1 MFRKKKKKRPEISA
15 PQNFQHRVHTSFDPK
30 EGKFVGLPPQWQN
43 ILDTLRRP
51 KPVVDPSRITRVQ
64 LQPMKTVVR
73 GSSVPTDGYISG
85 LLNDIQKLSVISSNT
100 LRGHS
105 PTNRRRAQSLGLLG
119 EEHWAADPDMYLQSP
134 QSERTDLYLSCN
146 GGAPAGRRQVPW
158 PEPQSP
164 RVPPNG
170 LATKAQSLGPA
181 EFQGATQRC
190 LQLGACLQSTPPGT
204 SPPAAT
210 GRRGAKAVRHGSEE
224 ARPQSCLVGS
234 AAGRPGGEGSPS
246 PKTQES
252 SLKHRLFR
260 SMFLST
266 PATAPPSSSQPGP
279 APQSKPN
286 SSFRPPQKD
295 SPASLV
301 AKAQSLPS
309 GQPMGTF
316 SPLTTSDTSSP
327 QKSLRTAPAAGP
339 PPGRSS
345 PAGSPR
351 TRHAQISTSNLYLPQ
366 DPAVAKGALAGEDTG
381 IVTHEQFKAA
391 LRMVVDQ
398 GDPRLLLDSYVKIGE
413 GSTGIVC
420 LAREKHSGRQVAVK
434 MMDLRKQQ
442 RRELLFNEVVIMRD
456 YQHLNVVEMYKSY
469 LVGEELWVLMEF
481 LQGGALTDIIS
492 QVRPRGGGAWSRGS
506 QPACPAAQPKLT
518 FSPDGALPSL
528 SRLNEEQIATVCE
541 AVLQALAY
549 LHAQGV
555 IHRDIKS
562 DSILLTLDGRVKLSD
577 FGFCAQISKDVPK
590 RKSLVGTPYWMAPEV
605 ISRSLYATEVDI
617 WSLGI
622 MVIEMVDGEPPYFS
636 DSPVQAM
643 KRLRDSSPP
652 KLKNSHKVSPVLRD
666 FLERMLVRDPQERAT
681 AQELLDHP
689 FLLQTGLPECLV
701 PLIQLYRKPTST
713 C

>member
-100 LRGHS
+100 LRGRS
-105 PTNRRRAQSLGLLG
+105 PTSRRRAQSLGLLG
-119 EEHWAADPDMYLQSP
+119 DELWATDPDMYLQSP
-134 QSERTDLYLSCN
+134 QSERTDPHGLYLSCN
-146 GGAPAGRRQVPW
+146 GGTPAGHRQMPW

-164 RVPPNG
+164 QALPNG
-170 LATKAQSLGPA
+170 LATKAQSLGPV
-181 EFQGATQRC
+181 EFQGASQRC
-190 LQLGACLQSTPPGT
+190 LQLGACLQSSPPGS
-204 SPPAAT
+204 SPPPMVT
-210 GRRGAKAVRHGSEE
+210 GRRGVKAAKHGPEE

-234 AAGRPGGEGSPS
+234 ASGRPGGEGSPS
-246 PKTQES
+246 PKAQEN
-252 SLKHRLFR
+252 SLKRKLFR
-260 SMFLST
+260 SVFLST
-266 PATAPPSSSQPGP
+266 PATGPPSSGKPSPV
-279 APQSKPN
+279 PQSKP
-286 SSFRPPQKD
+286 SSAFRPPQKD
-295 SPASLV
+295 SPPSLV
-301 AKAQSLPS
+301 AKAQSLPLD
-309 GQPMGTF
+309 QPMGTF
-316 SPLTTSDTSSP
+316 SPLPASDTSSP
-327 QKSLRTAPAAGP
+327 QKSFRAAPATGP
-339 PPGRSS
+339 LPGRSS

-366 DPAVAKGALAGEDTG
+366 DPAVAKGALSSEDTG

-492 QVRPRGGGAWSRGS
+492 QVR
-506 QPACPAAQPKLT
+506 
-518 FSPDGALPSL
+518 
-528 SRLNEEQIATVCE
+528 LNEEQIATVCE

-549 LHAQGV
+549 LHGQGV

-643 KRLRDSSPP
+643 KRLRDSPPP

-666 FLERMLVRDPQERAT
+666 FLERMLVREPQERAT
-681 AQELLDHP
+681 AQDLLDHP
-689 FLLQTGLPECLV
+689 FLLQMGLPECLV
-701 PLIQLYRKPTST
+701 PLIQLYRKQTST

>member
-73 GSSVPTDGYISG
+73 GNAVPVDGYISG

-100 LRGHS
+100 LRGRS
-105 PTNRRRAQSLGLLG
+105 PTSRRRAQSLGLLG
-119 EEHWAADPDMYLQSP
+119 DEHWATDPDMYLQSP
-134 QSERTDLYLSCN
+134 QSERTDPHGLYLSCN
-146 GGAPAGRRQVPW
+146 GGTPAGHQQMPW

-164 RVPPNG
+164 QVLSNG
-170 LATKAQSLGPA
+170 LAAKAQSLGPA
-181 EFQGATQRC
+181 EFQGTSQRC
-190 LQLGACLQSTPPGT
+190 LQLGACLQSSPPGA
-204 SPPAAT
+204 SPPTATSRHGIKAA
-210 GRRGAKAVRHGSEE
+210 KHGSEE

-234 AAGRPGGEGSPS
+234 ATSRPGGEGSPS

-252 SLKHRLFR
+252 SLKRRLFR

-266 PATAPPSSSQPGP
+266 AATAPPSSSKPGP
-279 APQSKPN
+279 PPQSKPN
-286 SSFRPPQKD
+286 SSFRPLQKEN
-295 SPASLV
+295 PPSLV

-309 GQPMGTF
+309 DQPVGTF

-327 QKSLRTAPAAGP
+327 QKSLRTAPATGP
-339 PPGRSS
+339 LPGRSS

-351 TRHAQISTSNLYLPQ
+351 TWHAQISTSNLYLPQ
-366 DPAVAKGALAGEDTG
+366 DPTVAKGGVAGEDTG
-381 IVTHEQFKAA
+381 VVTHEQFKAA

-456 YQHLNVVEMYKSY
+456 YQHVNVVEMYKSY

-481 LQGGALTDIIS
+481 LQGGALTDIVS
-492 QVRPRGGGAWSRGS
+492 QV
-506 QPACPAAQPKLT
+506 
-518 FSPDGALPSL
+518 
-528 SRLNEEQIATVCE
+528 RLNEEQIATVCE

-562 DSILLTLDGRVKLSD
+562 DSILLTLDGRVGPILSLAQPRPHFPPPGHHSLPFQPQVKLSD

-643 KRLRDSSPP
+643 KRLRDCPPP

-701 PLIQLYRKPTST
+701 PLIQLYHKQTST

>member
-73 GSSVPTDGYISG
+73 GSAAPTDGYISG

-100 LRGHS
+100 LRGRS
-105 PTNRRRAQSLGLLG
+105 PTSRRRAQSLGLLG
-119 EEHWAADPDMYLQSP
+119 DEQWAADPDMYLQRP
-134 QSERTDLYLSCN
+134 QSERRDPRGLYLSCN
-146 GGAPAGRRQVPW
+146 GAAPAGRRHVPR

-164 RVPPNG
+164 RVLPSG
-170 LATKAQSLGPA
+170 LATKAQSLGPT
-181 EFQGATQRC
+181 EFQGAPQRC
-190 LQLGACLQSTPPGT
+190 LQSSPTGT
-204 SPPAAT
+204 SAAT
-210 GRRGAKAVRHGSEE
+210 AAGRRGPKTAGHGSEE

-246 PKTQES
+246 PKAPES
-252 SLKHRLFR
+252 SLKRRLFR
-260 SMFLST
+260 SMFLSA
-266 PATAPPSSSQPGP
+266 PAAAPPSSSKPGP
-279 APQSKPN
+279 PPQSKPN
-286 SSFRPPQKD
+286 SSSRPLQKDRPP
-295 SPASLV
+295 SLV
-301 AKAQSLPS
+301 AKTQSFPS
-309 GQPMGTF
+309 DQPVGTF
-316 SPLTTSDTSSP
+316 SPLATSDTSSP

-366 DPAVAKGALAGEDTG
+366 DPTVAKGALAGEETG
-381 IVTHEQFKAA
+381 VVTHEQFKAA

-492 QVRPRGGGAWSRGS
+492 QVR
-506 QPACPAAQPKLT
+506 
-518 FSPDGALPSL
+518 
-528 SRLNEEQIATVCE
+528 LNEEQIATVCE

-605 ISRSLYATEVDI
+605 ISRCLYATEVDI

-643 KRLRDSSPP
+643 KRLRDSPPP
-652 KLKNSHKVSPVLRD
+652 KLKNTHKVSPVLRD

-701 PLIQLYRKPTST
+701 PLIQLYRKQAST

>member
-1 MFRKKKKKRPEISA
+1 
-15 PQNFQHRVHTSFDPK
+15 
-30 EGKFVGLPPQWQN
+30 
-43 ILDTLRRP
+43 
-51 KPVVDPSRITRVQ
+51 
-64 LQPMKTVVR
+64 
-73 GSSVPTDGYISG
+73 GS
-85 LLNDIQKLSVISSNT
+85 
-100 LRGHS
+100 
-105 PTNRRRAQSLGLLG
+105 
-119 EEHWAADPDMYLQSP
+119 
-134 QSERTDLYLSCN
+134 
-146 GGAPAGRRQVPW
+146 
-158 PEPQSP
+158 
-164 RVPPNG
+164 
-170 LATKAQSLGPA
+170 
-181 EFQGATQRC
+181 
-190 LQLGACLQSTPPGT
+190 
-204 SPPAAT
+204 
-210 GRRGAKAVRHGSEE
+210 
-224 ARPQSCLVGS
+224 
-234 AAGRPGGEGSPS
+234 
-246 PKTQES
+246 
-252 SLKHRLFR
+252 
-260 SMFLST
+260 
-266 PATAPPSSSQPGP
+266 
-279 APQSKPN
+279 
-286 SSFRPPQKD
+286 
-295 SPASLV
+295 
-301 AKAQSLPS
+301 
-309 GQPMGTF
+309 
-316 SPLTTSDTSSP
+316 
-327 QKSLRTAPAAGP
+327 
-339 PPGRSS
+339 
-345 PAGSPR
+345 
-351 TRHAQISTSNLYLPQ
+351 
-366 DPAVAKGALAGEDTG
+366 
-381 IVTHEQFKAA
+381 VTHEQFKAA

-456 YQHLNVVEMYKSY
+456 YQHFNVVEMYKSY

-481 LQGGALTDIIS
+481 LQGGALTDIVS
-492 QVRPRGGGAWSRGS
+492 QV
-506 QPACPAAQPKLT
+506 
-518 FSPDGALPSL
+518 
-528 SRLNEEQIATVCE
+528 RLNEEQIATVCE

-643 KRLRDSSPP
+643 KRLRDSPPP

-701 PLIQLYRKPTST
+701 PLIQLY
-713 C
+713 

>member
-73 GSSVPTDGYISG
+73 GSSVPTDGYILG

-100 LRGHS
+100 LRGRS
-105 PTNRRRAQSLGLLG
+105 PTSRRRAQSLGLLG
-119 EEHWAADPDMYLQSP
+119 DEHWAADPDMYLQSP
-134 QSERTDLYLSCN
+134 QSERTDAHGLYLSCN
-146 GGAPAGRRQVPW
+146 GGAPAGDRSMPW

-164 RVPPNG
+164 RVLTNG
-170 LATKAQSLGPA
+170 LVEKAQSLGPT

-190 LQLGACLQSTPPGT
+190 LQLGACLQSSPPGT
-204 SPPAAT
+204 SPPTAS
-210 GRRGAKAVRHGSEE
+210 GRRGTKTVRQGSEE
-224 ARPQSCLVGS
+224 ARPQSCLVG
-234 AAGRPGGEGSPS
+234 AATGRPGGEGSPS

-252 SLKHRLFR
+252 SLKRRLFR
-260 SMFLST
+260 SMFLFT
-266 PATAPPSSSQPGP
+266 PAATTAPPGSSKPGLS
-279 APQSKPN
+279 AQSKPN
-286 SSFRPPQKD
+286 PSFRPPQKD
-295 SPASLV
+295 SPSNLV

-309 GQPMGTF
+309 DQPVGHF

-327 QKSLRTAPAAGP
+327 QKSLRTAPATGP

-366 DPAVAKGALAGEDTG
+366 DPAVAKAALASEDTG
-381 IVTHEQFKAA
+381 VVTHEQFKAA

-481 LQGGALTDIIS
+481 LQGGALTDIVS
-492 QVRPRGGGAWSRGS
+492 QV
-506 QPACPAAQPKLT
+506 
-518 FSPDGALPSL
+518 
-528 SRLNEEQIATVCE
+528 RLNEEQIATVCE

-605 ISRSLYATEVDI
+605 ISRALYATE
-617 WSLGI
+617 
-622 MVIEMVDGEPPYFS
+622 
-636 DSPVQAM
+636 
-643 KRLRDSSPP
+643 
-652 KLKNSHKVSPVLRD
+652 VSPVLRD

-701 PLIQLYRKPTST
+701 PLIHLYRKQTST

>member
-73 GSSVPTDGYISG
+73 GSAAPMDGYISG

-100 LRGHS
+100 LRGRS
-105 PTNRRRAQSLGLLG
+105 PTSRRRAQSLGLLG
-119 EEHWAADPDMYLQSP
+119 DEQWAANSDMYLQSP
-134 QSERTDLYLSCN
+134 QSEHRDPHGLYLSCN
-146 GGAPAGRRQVPW
+146 GAAPAGRRHVPW

-164 RVPPNG
+164 RVLPSG
-170 LATKAQSLGPA
+170 LATKAQSLGPT
-181 EFQGATQRC
+181 EFQGAPQRC
-190 LQLGACLQSTPPGT
+190 LQSSPTSTSAST
-204 SPPAAT
+204 AA
-210 GRRGAKAVRHGSEE
+210 GRRGPKTAGHGSEE

-246 PKTQES
+246 PKTPES
-252 SLKHRLFR
+252 SLKRRLFR
-260 SMFLST
+260 SMFLSA
-266 PATAPPSSSQPGP
+266 PAAAPPSSSKPGP
-279 APQSKPN
+279 PPQSKPN
-286 SSFRPPQKD
+286 ASFRPLQKD
-295 SPASLV
+295 LPPSLV

-309 GQPMGTF
+309 DQPVGTF
-316 SPLTTSDTSSP
+316 SPLATSDTSSP

-351 TRHAQISTSNLYLPQ
+351 TWHAQISTSNLHLPQ
-366 DPAVAKGALAGEDTG
+366 DPAVAKGALAGEETG
-381 IVTHEQFKAA
+381 VVTHEQFKAA

-398 GDPRLLLDSYVKIGE
+398 GDPRLLLDSYMKIGE

-492 QVRPRGGGAWSRGS
+492 QVR
-506 QPACPAAQPKLT
+506 
-518 FSPDGALPSL
+518 
-528 SRLNEEQIATVCE
+528 LNEEQIATVCE

-605 ISRSLYATEVDI
+605 ICRCLYATEVDI

-643 KRLRDSSPP
+643 KRLRDSPPP

-666 FLERMLVRDPQERAT
+666 FLEQMLVRDPQERAT

-701 PLIQLYRKPTST
+701 PLIQLYRKQTSA

>member
-73 GSSVPTDGYISG
+73 GSAAPMDGYISG

-100 LRGHS
+100 LRGRS
-105 PTNRRRAQSLGLLG
+105 PTSRRRAQSLGLLG
-119 EEHWAADPDMYLQSP
+119 DEQWAANSDMYLQSP
-134 QSERTDLYLSCN
+134 QSEHRDPHGLYLSCN
-146 GGAPAGRRQVPW
+146 GAAPAGRRHVPW

-164 RVPPNG
+164 RVLPSG
-170 LATKAQSLGPA
+170 LATKAQSLGPT
-181 EFQGATQRC
+181 EFQGAPQRC
-190 LQLGACLQSTPPGT
+190 LQSSPTGT
-204 SPPAAT
+204 SASTAA
-210 GRRGAKAVRHGSEE
+210 GRRGPKIAGHGSEE

-246 PKTQES
+246 PKTPES
-252 SLKHRLFR
+252 SLKRRLFR
-260 SMFLST
+260 SMFLSA
-266 PATAPPSSSQPGP
+266 PAAAPPSSSKPGP
-279 APQSKPN
+279 PPQSKPN
-286 SSFRPPQKD
+286 ASFRPLQKD
-295 SPASLV
+295 RPPSLV

-309 GQPMGTF
+309 DQPVGTF
-316 SPLTTSDTSSP
+316 SPLATSDTSSP

-351 TRHAQISTSNLYLPQ
+351 TWHAQISTSNLYLPQ
-366 DPAVAKGALAGEDTG
+366 DPAVAKGALAGEETG

-398 GDPRLLLDSYVKIGE
+398 GDPRLLLDSYMKIGE
-413 GSTGIVC
+413 GSTGVVC

-492 QVRPRGGGAWSRGS
+492 QVR
-506 QPACPAAQPKLT
+506 
-518 FSPDGALPSL
+518 
-528 SRLNEEQIATVCE
+528 LNEEQIATVCE

-605 ISRSLYATEVDI
+605 ICRCLYATE
-617 WSLGI
+617 
-622 MVIEMVDGEPPYFS
+622 
-636 DSPVQAM
+636 
-643 KRLRDSSPP
+643 
-652 KLKNSHKVSPVLRD
+652 VSPVLRD
-666 FLERMLVRDPQERAT
+666 FLEQMLVRDPQERAT

-701 PLIQLYRKPTST
+701 PLIQLYRKQTST

>member
-30 EGKFVGLPPQWQN
+30 EGKFIGLPPQWQN
-43 ILDTLRRP
+43 ILDTLKRP
-51 KPVVDPSRITRVQ
+51 KPVVDPSRITKMQ

-73 GSSVPTDGYISG
+73 GSTFGVEGYISEI
-85 LLNDIQKLSVISSNT
+85 LNDIQKLSVISSNT
-100 LRGHS
+100 LRGKS
-105 PTNRRRAQSLGLLG
+105 PASRRRAQSLGLLG
-119 EEHWAADPDMYLQSP
+119 DDRLPDMYLQNP
-134 QSERTDLYLSCN
+134 EVDWEDKYGNYLNCN
-146 GGAPAGRRQVPW
+146 GGSKAIRRQTMW
-158 PEPQSP
+158 PDYKPRTDGQS
-164 RVPPNG
+164 PPNG
-170 LATKAQSLGPA
+170 MVMKAQSLGPSEFQGEGRGCFQITSVSQHQQRPCVLVGESDKAERSSECWPQPCLVAQMNPRPSGEGSPCPKSRENSLKRRLLRSVFSSVHNTFHPTTPSDLQIHSSQSNAFFRPQHWGSPRSLATKAQSL
-181 EFQGATQRC
+181 
-190 LQLGACLQSTPPGT
+190 PPD
-204 SPPAAT
+204 
-210 GRRGAKAVRHGSEE
+210 
-224 ARPQSCLVGS
+224 Q
-234 AAGRPGGEGSPS
+234 
-246 PKTQES
+246 
-252 SLKHRLFR
+252 
-260 SMFLST
+260 
-266 PATAPPSSSQPGP
+266 P
-279 APQSKPN
+279 AP
-286 SSFRPPQKD
+286 D
-295 SPASLV
+295 
-301 AKAQSLPS
+301 
-309 GQPMGTF
+309 
-316 SPLTTSDTSSP
+316 LTRMISEADTP
-327 QKSLRTAPAAGP
+327 QKSPITETATTLQQ
-339 PPGRSS
+339 GRPS

-351 TRHAQISTSNLYLPQ
+351 NRHTQTSSSNLHLSQ
-366 DPAVAKGALAGEDTG
+366 DSSAKGQLANEDPV

-398 GDPRLLLDSYVKIGE
+398 GDPRTLLENYVKIGE

-420 LAREKHSGRQVAVK
+420 IAREKHSGRQVAVK

-456 YQHLNVVEMYKSY
+456 YQHVNVVEMYKSY

-481 LQGGALTDIIS
+481 LQGGALTDIVS
-492 QVRPRGGGAWSRGS
+492 QI
-506 QPACPAAQPKLT
+506 
-518 FSPDGALPSL
+518 
-528 SRLNEEQIATVCE
+528 RLNEEQIATVCE
-541 AVLQALAY
+541 SVLQALAY
-549 LHAQGV
+549 LHSQGV

-605 ISRSLYATEVDI
+605 ISRAPYTTEVDI

-652 KLKNSHKVSPVLRD
+652 KLKNSHKTSPVLRD
-666 FLERMLVRDPQERAT
+666 FLERMLTRDPLERAT

-701 PLIQLYRKPTST
+701 PLIQQYRKRTST

>member
-73 GSSVPTDGYISG
+73 GSAAPTDGYISG
-85 LLNDIQKLSVISSNT
+85 LLNDIRKLSVISSNT
-100 LRGHS
+100 LRGRS
-105 PTNRRRAQSLGLLG
+105 PTSRRRAQSLGLLG
-119 EEHWAADPDMYLQSP
+119 DEQWAADPDMYLQSP
-134 QSERTDLYLSCN
+134 QSERRDPHGLYLSCN
-146 GGAPAGRRQVPW
+146 GAAPAGRRHVPR

-164 RVPPNG
+164 RVLPSG
-170 LATKAQSLGPA
+170 LATKAQSLGPT
-181 EFQGATQRC
+181 EFQGAPQRC
-190 LQLGACLQSTPPGT
+190 LQSSPNGT
-204 SPPAAT
+204 SAAT
-210 GRRGAKAVRHGSEE
+210 AAGRWGPKTAGHGSEE

-246 PKTQES
+246 PKAPES
-252 SLKHRLFR
+252 SLKRRLFR
-260 SMFLST
+260 SMFLSA
-266 PATAPPSSSQPGP
+266 PAAAPPSSSKPGP
-279 APQSKPN
+279 PPQSKPN
-286 SSFRPPQKD
+286 SSSRPLQKDRPP
-295 SPASLV
+295 SLV

-309 GQPMGTF
+309 DQPVGTF
-316 SPLTTSDTSSP
+316 SPLATSDTSSP

-366 DPAVAKGALAGEDTG
+366 DPTVAKGALAGEETG
-381 IVTHEQFKAA
+381 VVTHEQFKAA

-492 QVRPRGGGAWSRGS
+492 QVR
-506 QPACPAAQPKLT
+506 
-518 FSPDGALPSL
+518 
-528 SRLNEEQIATVCE
+528 LNEEQIATVCE

-605 ISRSLYATEVDI
+605 ISRCLYATEVDI

-643 KRLRDSSPP
+643 KRLRDSPPP
-652 KLKNSHKVSPVLRD
+652 KLKNTHKVSPVLRD

-701 PLIQLYRKPTST
+701 PLIQLYHKQAST

>member
-100 LRGHS
+100 LRGRS
-105 PTNRRRAQSLGLLG
+105 PTSRRRAQSLGLLG
-119 EEHWAADPDMYLQSP
+119 DEHWAADPDMYLQSP
-134 QSERTDLYLSCN
+134 QSERTDHGLYLSCN
-146 GGAPAGRRQVPW
+146 GGTPAGHRQAPW

-164 RVPPNG
+164 RVLPNG
-170 LATKAQSLGPA
+170 LATKAQSLGPT
-181 EFQGATQRC
+181 EFQGASQRC
-190 LQLGACLQSTPPGT
+190 LQLGACLQSSPPGA
-204 SPPAAT
+204 SPPMAP
-210 GRRGAKAVRHGSEE
+210 GRRGVRAAKHGSEE

-234 AAGRPGGEGSPS
+234 AAARPGGEGSPS
-246 PKTQES
+246 PKAQEN

-266 PATAPPSSSQPGP
+266 TGATAPLSSSKPGP
-279 APQSKPN
+279 PPQNKPN
-286 SSFRPPQKD
+286 SAFRPPQKD
-295 SPASLV
+295 SPPSLV

-309 GQPMGTF
+309 DQPTGTF
-316 SPLTTSDTSSP
+316 SPLTASDTSSP
-327 QKSLRTAPAAGP
+327 QKSLRAAPTAGP
-339 PPGRSS
+339 LPGRSS

-398 GDPRLLLDSYVKIGE
+398 GDPRLLLESYVKIGE

-456 YQHLNVVEMYKSY
+456 YQHINVVEMYKSY

-492 QVRPRGGGAWSRGS
+492 QVRP
-506 QPACPAAQPKLT
+506 
-518 FSPDGALPSL
+518 
-528 SRLNEEQIATVCE
+528 NEEQIATVCE

-605 ISRSLYATEVDI
+605 ISRSLYATEV
-617 WSLGI
+617 
-622 MVIEMVDGEPPYFS
+622 
-636 DSPVQAM
+636 
-643 KRLRDSSPP
+643 
-652 KLKNSHKVSPVLRD
+652 SPVLRD

-689 FLLQTGLPECLV
+689 FLLQMGLPECLV
-701 PLIQLYRKPTST
+701 PLIQLYRKQAST

>member
-1 MFRKKKKKRPEISA
+1 MPVAPCSERKRRNARRSQPRRTSSTASIPPSTPKKA
-15 PQNFQHRVHTSFDPK
+15 
-30 EGKFVGLPPQWQN
+30 
-43 ILDTLRRP
+43 
-51 KPVVDPSRITRVQ
+51 
-64 LQPMKTVVR
+64 MVR

-100 LRGHS
+100 LRGRS
-105 PTNRRRAQSLGLLG
+105 PTSRRRAQSLGLLG
-119 EEHWAADPDMYLQSP
+119 DEHWATDPDMYLQSP
-134 QSERTDLYLSCN
+134 QSEHTDPHGLYLSCN
-146 GGAPAGRRQVPW
+146 GGTPAGRRQMPW

-164 RVPPNG
+164 RVLPNG
-170 LATKAQSLGPA
+170 LATKAHSLGPT

-190 LQLGACLQSTPPGT
+190 LQLGACLQSSPPGT
-204 SPPAAT
+204 SPPTAT
-210 GRRGAKAVRHGSEE
+210 SRRGTKAPRHGSEE

-234 AAGRPGGEGSPS
+234 ATGRPGGEGSPS

-252 SLKHRLFR
+252 TLKRRLFR

-266 PATAPPSSSQPGP
+266 PATGPASSSKPGPPS
-279 APQSKPN
+279 QSKPN
-286 SSFRPPQKD
+286 SSFRPQQKD
-295 SPASLV
+295 PPPSLV

-309 GQPMGTF
+309 DQPMGTF
-316 SPLTTSDTSSP
+316 SPLTSQDTSSP
-327 QKSLRTAPAAGP
+327 QKSLRTAPVAGP

-351 TRHAQISTSNLYLPQ
+351 TRQAQISTSNLYLPQ

-381 IVTHEQFKAA
+381 VVTHEQFKAA

-398 GDPRLLLDSYVKIGE
+398 GDPRMLLDSYVKIGE

-481 LQGGALTDIIS
+481 LQGGALTDIVS
-492 QVRPRGGGAWSRGS
+492 QV
-506 QPACPAAQPKLT
+506 
-518 FSPDGALPSL
+518 
-528 SRLNEEQIATVCE
+528 RLNEEQIATVCE

-643 KRLRDSSPP
+643 KRLRDSPP
-652 KLKNSHKVSPVLRD
+652 PRLKNSHKVSPVLRD

-701 PLIQLYRKPTST
+701 PLIQLYRKQTST

>member
-119 EEHWAADPDMYLQSP
+119 EEHWTADPDMYLQSP

-146 GGAPAGRRQVPW
+146 GGAPAGRRQAPW

-170 LATKAQSLGPA
+170 LATKAQSLGPS

-204 SPPAAT
+204 SPPAAP

-279 APQSKPN
+279 TPQSKPN

-301 AKAQSLPS
+301 AKAQSLPAD
-309 GQPMGTF
+309 QPMGTF

-366 DPAVAKGALAGEDTG
+366 DPAVAKGALASEDTG

-492 QVRPRGGGAWSRGS
+492 QVR
-506 QPACPAAQPKLT
+506 
-518 FSPDGALPSL
+518 
-528 SRLNEEQIATVCE
+528 LNEEQIATVCE

-605 ISRSLYATEVDI
+605 ISRSLYATEV
-617 WSLGI
+617 
-622 MVIEMVDGEPPYFS
+622 
-636 DSPVQAM
+636 
-643 KRLRDSSPP
+643 
-652 KLKNSHKVSPVLRD
+652 SPVLRD

>member
-73 GSSVPTDGYISG
+73 GSSVPMEGYILG
-85 LLNDIQKLSVISSNT
+85 LLSDIQKLSVTSSNT
-100 LRGHS
+100 LRGRS
-105 PTNRRRAQSLGLLG
+105 PTSRRRAQSLGLLG
-119 EEHWAADPDMYLQSP
+119 DEHWAADPDMYLQSP
-134 QSERTDLYLSCN
+134 HSERTDPHGLYLSCN
-146 GGAPAGRRQVPW
+146 GGAPAGYRQAPW
-158 PEPQSP
+158 PEPQAP
-164 RVPPNG
+164 RVLPNG

-181 EFQGATQRC
+181 DFQGDSQRC
-190 LQLGACLQSTPPGT
+190 LQLGACLQS
-204 SPPAAT
+204 SPPAASSRHGT
-210 GRRGAKAVRHGSEE
+210 RAARHGSEE
-224 ARPQSCLVGS
+224 ARQQSSLVGP
-234 AAGRPGGEGSPS
+234 APGRPGGEGSPS
-246 PKTQES
+246 PKARES
-252 SLKHRLFR
+252 SLKRRLFR
-260 SMFLST
+260 TMFLSST
-266 PATAPPSSSQPGP
+266 TAPPSSKPGP
-279 APQSKPN
+279 PPQSKP
-286 SSFRPPQKD
+286 STSFRPPQKD
-295 SPASLV
+295 SPPSLV
-301 AKAQSLPS
+301 AKAQSLPPD
-309 GQPMGTF
+309 QPTGPF
-316 SPLTTSDTSSP
+316 SPLPASDTSSP
-327 QKSLRTAPAAGP
+327 QKP
-339 PPGRSS
+339 PHTVTVASRSS

-366 DPAVAKGALAGEDTG
+366 DPAAARGALASEDPG
-381 IVTHEQFKAA
+381 VVTHEQFKAA

-481 LQGGALTDIIS
+481 LQGGALTDIVS
-492 QVRPRGGGAWSRGS
+492 QVR
-506 QPACPAAQPKLT
+506 
-518 FSPDGALPSL
+518 L
-528 SRLNEEQIATVCE
+528 SEEQIATVCE

-643 KRLRDSSPP
+643 KRLRDSPPP
-652 KLKNSHKVSPVLRD
+652 KLKYSHKVSPVLRD
-666 FLERMLVRDPQERAT
+666 FLDRMLVRDPQERAT

-701 PLIQLYRKPTST
+701 PLIQLYRKQTSA

>member
-73 GSSVPTDGYISG
+73 GSSVPTDGYILG

-100 LRGHS
+100 LRGRS
-105 PTNRRRAQSLGLLG
+105 PTSRRRAQSLGLLG
-119 EEHWAADPDMYLQSP
+119 DEHWAADPDMYLQSP
-134 QSERTDLYLSCN
+134 QSERTDQHGLYLSCN
-146 GGAPAGRRQVPW
+146 GGTPASHRQMPW

-164 RVPPNG
+164 RVLTNG
-170 LATKAQSLGPA
+170 LAEKAQSLGPT

-190 LQLGACLQSTPPGT
+190 LQLGACLQSSPLGT
-204 SPPAAT
+204 SSPTAT
-210 GRRGAKAVRHGSEE
+210 GKRGTKTVRQGSEE

-234 AAGRPGGEGSPS
+234 ATGRPGGEGSPS

-252 SLKHRLFR
+252 SLKRRLFR
-260 SMFLST
+260 SMFLFT
-266 PATAPPSSSQPGP
+266 PGLTAAPPANSKPGP
-279 APQSKPN
+279 PAQSKPN

-295 SPASLV
+295 SPPSLV

-309 GQPMGTF
+309 DQPVGNF
-316 SPLTTSDTSSP
+316 SPRTTSDTSSP

-366 DPAVAKGALAGEDTG
+366 DPAVAKGALASEDTG
-381 IVTHEQFKAA
+381 VVTHEQFKAA

-481 LQGGALTDIIS
+481 LQGGALTDIVS
-492 QVRPRGGGAWSRGS
+492 QV
-506 QPACPAAQPKLT
+506 
-518 FSPDGALPSL
+518 
-528 SRLNEEQIATVCE
+528 RLNEEQIATVCE

-605 ISRSLYATEVDI
+605 ISRALYATEVDI

-643 KRLRDSSPP
+643 KRLRDSPP
-652 KLKNSHKVSPVLRD
+652 PRLKNSHKVSPVLRD

-701 PLIQLYRKPTST
+701 PLIHLYRKQTST

>member
-73 GSSVPTDGYISG
+73 GGSAPTDGYISG
-85 LLNDIQKLSVISSNT
+85 LLKDIQKLSVISSNT
-100 LRGHS
+100 LRGRS
-105 PTNRRRAQSLGLLG
+105 PTSRRRAQSLGLLG
-119 EEHWAADPDMYLQSP
+119 DEQWEADPDMYLQSP
-134 QSERTDLYLSCN
+134 QSERTDPHGLYLSCN
-146 GGAPAGRRQVPW
+146 GGTPAGRWQAPW

-164 RVPPNG
+164 RVLPNG
-170 LATKAQSLGPA
+170 LATKAQSLGPT

-190 LQLGACLQSTPPGT
+190 LQLGACLQG
-204 SPPAAT
+204 SPLGASSPVAT
-210 GRRGAKAVRHGSEE
+210 GRRGAKMARHSSEE

-234 AAGRPGGEGSPS
+234 ASGRPGGEGSPS
-246 PKTQES
+246 PKSQES
-252 SLKHRLFR
+252 SLKRRLFR

-266 PATAPPSSSQPGP
+266 PATAAAPPSSGKPGP
-279 APQSKPN
+279 PPQSKLS

-295 SPASLV
+295 SPPGLV

-309 GQPMGTF
+309 DKSVGNF
-316 SPLTTSDTSSP
+316 SPLAPLDTSSP
-327 QKSLRTAPAAGP
+327 QKSLRVGL

-366 DPAVAKGALAGEDTG
+366 DPAAAKGGLAGEDAG

-456 YQHLNVVEMYKSY
+456 YQHPNVVEMYKSY

-481 LQGGALTDIIS
+481 LQGGALTDIVS
-492 QVRPRGGGAWSRGS
+492 QV
-506 QPACPAAQPKLT
+506 
-518 FSPDGALPSL
+518 
-528 SRLNEEQIATVCE
+528 RLNEEQIATVCE

-643 KRLRDSSPP
+643 KRLRDNPPP

-666 FLERMLVRDPQERAT
+666 FLERMLVRDPQERAM

-701 PLIQLYRKPTST
+701 PLIQLYRKQTST